1 MAAEAARVP
10 RGLSEVQLMIEG
22 LGTDGGEIARVAP
35 PEEVALAQ
43 SYAEARKMA
52 DRRLWWLALG
62 LALVAGLG
70 TLYIGK
76 PFGTFWDYLS
86 AVSAG
91 VLAVLTLSALNTA
104 LEGLPNLRERLSSR
118 GIRL

>member
-70 TLYIGK
+70 ALYIGK

-104 LEGLPNLRERLSSR
+104 LEGLPSLREILSSR